1 MGAFLQTV
9 AAGQPLPPM
18 PAGLPE
24 EIGEI
29 LEKRVGAMKAL

>member
-9 AAGQPLPPM
+9 AAGQPM

-29 LEKRVGAMKAL
+29 LEKLVGAVKAL